1 MNGKEWTKADDL
13 FMKGLIGS
21 FVIGIIL
28 VLVLALPGC
37 NKQQMEKASREAN
50 ATTYGFMRLMQKG
63 QTTRAQEQAFITAM
77 AALSLQ
83 VDREIRGTDKANQT
97 RTDATAA
104 IDGPSTAIPAPAP
117 VVPVP
122 VPTPAP

>member
-1 MNGKEWTKADDL
+1 
-13 FMKGLIGS
+13 MKMRWIQYSLIA
-21 FVIGIIL
+21 
-28 VLVLALPGC
+28 LALMLFVPLAFSGC
-37 NKQQMEKASREAN
+37 NKQEMEKASREAN

-97 RTDATAA
+97 RTDATSA
-104 IDGPSTAIPAPAP
+104 IDGPSTAIPVPVPPASPAPAP
-117 VVPVP
+117 SH
-122 VPTPAP
+122 